1 MVFGSYNKGI
11 VPHRTAFDWI
21 SRDEAVVDT
30 YRSEP
35 KTSFDFTLNGYYN
48 LFYSMLWLKKEEHLR
63 QDAKG
68 SARAVCLRDGG
79 PGGQLRQ
86 RRGSGGREL
95 PGPTA

>member
-11 VPHRTAFDWI
+11 VPHRTAFNWI

-48 LFYSMLWLKKEEHLR
+48 LFYSMLWLKKRNTCGGCER
-63 QDAKG
+63 IC
-68 SARAVCLRDGG
+68 RAVCLRDG
-79 PGGQLRQ
+79 
-86 RRGSGGREL
+86 
-95 PGPTA
+95 